1 MARSIPPGRLELII
15 RVASDSFGRLGYRR
29 TRMADVSADAGLSA
43 GAIYTYV
50 ESKEALF
57 RLVIDDGFGAL
68 VPAPDLPVLTPPFEE
83 TMRLIA
89 SGLKAKGATP
99 LLRSALL
106 IDAPEDA
113 KSELIAIV
121 SEHYDMVASLS
132 RVLSVIEKCARDLP
146 ELDAFYFGRRR
157 RRQIDLLVEY
167 VTLRTQG
174 GFFVDFSDAA
184 VTAQIITESVAWF
197 AWKRL
202 ESHDAQRFEDAVC
215 RATVVAF
222 VCHALI
228 GSTP

>member
-1 MARSIPPGRLELII
+1 MARSIPPGRLEQII
-15 RVASDSFGRLGYRR
+15 RVASNSFGRLGYRR

-57 RLVIDDGFGAL
+57 RLVLDDGFGAL
-68 VPAPDLPVLTPPFEE
+68 VPTPNLPVRTPPFEE
-83 TMRLIA
+83 TMGIIA
-89 SGLKAKGATP
+89 AGLRAKGATP

-106 IDAPEDA
+106 SDAPEDA
-113 KSELIAIV
+113 KSELVAIV
-121 SEHYDMVASLS
+121 TEHYDMVASLS
-132 RVLSVIEKCARDLP
+132 RVLSVIEKCAEDLP

-167 VTLRTQG
+167 VTLRTKG

-184 VTAQIITESVAWF
+184 VTAQIITEIVAWF

-202 ESHDAQRFEDAVC
+202 EGHDVQRFEDAAS
-215 RATVVAF
+215 RETVLEF
-222 VCHALI
+222 VCQALI
-228 GSTP
+228 GSMP